1 MNMEHVDKLRQ
12 IFEQKGLSFTE
23 LGKMIGKSS
32 PTIKKKLYSENVT
45 TVIDFI
51 LALDVRL
58 IDENGIDIIT
68 GEKAFSEPKPE
79 PEKVKEKERFEGMI
93 QIGNVLFDKNDLEK
107 LKMLLDNL

>member
-68 GEKAFSEPKPE
+68 GEKIF
-79 PEKVKEKERFEGMI
+79 RT
-93 QIGNVLFDKNDLEK
+93 
-107 LKMLLDNL
+107 